1 MQTFTIEKTVLINAP
16 INIVFEALTNSEQ
29 IIKYYLLN
37 EVVSDW
43 QVGSTIVCKGS
54 NEGKNFTD
62 DGIIDI
68 LIPNHQFQ
76 YSYWSDNHGT
86 EKILDNYLT
95 ISYILAE
102 NDHGTIVNL
111 KHSNLKSEAMYSL
124 MIDVWDYL
132 LNSLK
137 NFVESQTF

>member
-68 LIPNHQFQ
+68 LIPNH
-76 YSYWSDNHGT
+76 
-86 EKILDNYLT
+86 
-95 ISYILAE
+95 
-102 NDHGTIVNL
+102 
-111 KHSNLKSEAMYSL
+111 
-124 MIDVWDYL
+124 
-132 LNSLK
+132 
-137 NFVESQTF
+137 